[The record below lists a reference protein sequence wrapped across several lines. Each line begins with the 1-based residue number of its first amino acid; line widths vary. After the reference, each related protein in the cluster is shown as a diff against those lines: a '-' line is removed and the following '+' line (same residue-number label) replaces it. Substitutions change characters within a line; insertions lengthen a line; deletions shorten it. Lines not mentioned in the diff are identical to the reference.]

1 MSATTPA
8 TWDWTAKPTLV
19 LFPTWTVVQVGP
31 NETFIVPIEMRFN
44 DGHLISIIV
53 YSILLI
59 VSAIG
64 NITVLCIILK
74 RRRKTRST
82 HINTMLMH
90 LAIADLL
97 VTFLLMP
104 FEIIW
109 SATVSWWAGDAAC
122 KIMAFFRTFGLFQSS
137 FVLVCIS
144 IDRYFAVLKPMN
156 ICDVD
161 RRGKVLLSGA
171 WIGSIICSLP
181 QIFVFRVVS
190 HPKMVW
196 YEQCLTVWFETQLNA
211 QSKKPSLHE
220 FLYFTFGMIM
230 MYGIPLLVIIF
241 CYASIL
247 VEIYRRSREPN
258 GEKFRRSSL
267 GFLSRAKG
275 RTLKMTVII
284 VFVFFVCWT
293 PYYVMCLWHFIFHEE
308 ASTVDQKIQ
317 KGLYL
322 FACTNSCMNPLVY
335 GAFNIRTRR
344 NDRQVRQRCASSGTT
359 TCTTSFSISLRNVE

>member
-1 MSATTPA
+1 MGTTTPA
-8 TWDWTAKPTLV
+8 AWDWDVKPTLV
-19 LFPTWTVVQVGP
+19 LFPTWSIVKVGP
-31 NETFIVPIEMRFN
+31 NETFEVPIDMRFN
-44 DGHLISIIV
+44 EGHRISIAV
-53 YSILLI
+53 YSILMI
-59 VSAIG
+59 ISAIG

-74 RRRKTRST
+74 RRRNTRRT

-104 FEIIW
+104 LEIAW

-144 IDRYFAVLKPMN
+144 VDRYFAVLKPMN
-156 ICDVD
+156 LCDVD
-161 RRGKVLLSGA
+161 RRGKVMLTCA
-171 WIGSIICSLP
+171 WVGSFVCSLP
-181 QIFVFRVVS
+181 QMFVFRVLE
-190 HPKMVW
+190 HPKMKW
-196 YEQCLTVWFETQLNA
+196 YEQCLTLWFEASQATVAKNPDPQ
-211 QSKKPSLHE
+211 E
-220 FLYFTFGMIM
+220 FVYFMFGMMM

-247 VEIYRRSREPN
+247 AEIYRRSREPS
-258 GEKFRRSSL
+258 GDKFRRSSL
-267 GFLSRAKG
+267 GFLGRAKG

-293 PYYVMCLWHFIFHEE
+293 PYYVMCFWHFIFHEE
-308 ASTVDQKIQ
+308 ASTMDRKIQ
-317 KGLYL
+317 KGLYI

-344 NDRQVRQRCASSGTT
+344 NDRQVRQRCASSATT
-359 TCTTSFSISLRNVE
+359 TCTTSLSISLRNVE